1 MYCVYWKITGP
12 PVPVL
17 RGVWM
22 YDQVLTLLLT
32 LFRPFLFATPLS
44 TKNRPVGGVLSQ
56 ELETAYL

>member
-22 YDQVLTLLLT
+22 YDQVLTLLPT
-32 LFRPFLFATPLS
+32 LFR
-44 TKNRPVGGVLSQ
+44 VLS
-56 ELETAYL
+56 YLQLLYLPRTVL